1 MSPQPSPQSTETGR
15 ILSVRKSLLA
25 MLGLCF
31 VTMLVAVDQTVVG
44 TALPT
49 IVAELNGFELYAWV
63 ATSYLLTSVIT
74 VPIFGRLGDYYG
86 RKPFVVASIIVF
98 TLASMLCGMADT
110 MLQLVMARALQG
122 IGGGMLVGTAFACV
136 PDLFTDTHVRL
147 RWQVLLSASFGIAN
161 AFGPSLG
168 GFLTQYF
175 GWRSVFYVNLPIGVI
190 SMYFVCRFL
199 PHIRQVQRGKIR
211 LDWPG
216 AVLIALGLG
225 SLQVFVEL
233 LPVHGASFYM
243 VSLGVLAVAA
253 FAVLIYWEK
262 RCPEPLLPMD
272 MFHNKSLTAL
282 FCLSLFTGFV
292 MFALLFYLPLLLQG
306 GFGLTPQEVGLLITP
321 LVVFITIGSI
331 ANSRIVVRLRTPNH
345 ILYVGFGLMAVAC
358 LGLIFSDKSTSRWLV
373 AAYMMMAGLGQGFV
387 MPNLTVF
394 AQETAGRALLGIST
408 ALLQSVRMIGGML
421 GMAVVGTLVTQYY
434 ASSVRQS
441 IPEGRN
447 TSWLSLL
454 EDPQV
459 LVSQAVQSDFMAHLQ
474 RLSLQGD
481 GFIET
486 ARVSLV
492 SAVHLGLVV
501 TLLVAV
507 VAFAWVYRVPLI
519 RLTRNLATIR
529 PDGVKD
535 GGGTAS

>member
-1 MSPQPSPQSTETGR
+1 MSSQSVPQPTETGR
-15 ILSVRKSLLA
+15 VLSVRQSLLA

-74 VPIFGRLGDYYG
+74 VPIFGRLGDYHG

-98 TLASMLCGMADT
+98 TLASVLCGMADT
-110 MLQLVMARALQG
+110 MLQLVLARALQG

-168 GFLTQYF
+168 GFLTQYM

-190 SMYFVCRFL
+190 SLYFIWRFL

-211 LDWPG
+211 LDWQG
-216 AVLIALGLG
+216 AALIALGLG
-225 SLQVFVEL
+225 SLQLFVEM
-233 LPVHGASFYM
+233 LPVHGASLYM
-243 VSLGVLAVAA
+243 VLLGVLAAAA

-262 RCPEPLLPMD
+262 RCPEPLLPLE
-272 MFHNKSLTAL
+272 MFMNKSLAAL
-282 FCLSLFTGFV
+282 FCLSLFTGFI

-306 GFGLTPQEVGLLITP
+306 GFGLTPQQVGLLITP

-331 ANSRIVVRLRTPNH
+331 ANSRIVVRLGTPNH
-345 ILYVGFGLMAVAC
+345 ILYFGFALMVLACFGLV
-358 LGLIFSDKSTSRWLV
+358 FSDKATSRWIV
-373 AAYMMMAGLGQGFV
+373 AVYMMMAGTGLGFV

-394 AQETAGRALLGIST
+394 AQESAGRSLLGIST

-421 GMAVVGTLVTQYY
+421 GMAVVGTLVTHYY
-434 ASSVRQS
+434 VGSVRQS

-447 TSWLSLL
+447 TSWLALL

-459 LVSQAVQSDFMAHLQ
+459 LVSQSVQSDFMGHLQ

-481 GFIET
+481 SFIET
-486 ARVSLV
+486 ARASLV
-492 SAVHLGLVV
+492 SAVHFGLVV
-501 TLLVAV
+501 TLFVALL
-507 VAFAWVYRVPLI
+507 AFVWVYRVPLI
-519 RLTRNLATIR
+519 RLSRTVTTTR
-529 PDGVKD
+529 PDGIKARD
-535 GGGTAS
+535 GNKR